1 MSNYDM
7 LMITGDIK
15 MVLHSIYSI
24 NCS

>member
-1 MSNYDM
+1 M